1 MTLFAA
7 PVSEHMAVPLYS
19 ARETESLAHVEQRMS
34 EWGISALPIL
44 NADGRLVGVVSR
56 TDLLRVGRVRTQN
69 GGRHKVMTLPESPV
83 RELMHTTVEVVARDT
98 PLLEAARRML
108 RQHIHRLYVAEEGRP
123 LGVIGVKEMMLALL
137 DANVRMP
144 IVELMHGSLVVVQ
157 AGDPLS
163 VAVDRM
169 IAAQHAGLV
178 VVEDGWPVG
187 FFTQADALAAR
198 DAPADHRVDEWMD
211 PQVICLPERVPV
223 HRAVQQALA
232 LRARCVLAVDAEG
245 IRGILTGM
253 DFARLVAGAA

>member
-1 MTLFAA
+1 MFDA
-7 PVSEHMAVPLYS
+7 PVSEHMAVPLHS
-19 ARETESLAHVEQRMS
+19 VMDTETLAHAEQRMS
-34 EWGISALPIL
+34 EWGVSALPVVS
-44 NADGRLVGVVSR
+44 ADGRLVGVLSR
-56 TDLLRVGRVRTQN
+56 TDLLRVGRVRMQN
-69 GGRHKVMTLPESPV
+69 GRRRKVITLPDARV
-83 RELMHTTVEVVARDT
+83 REVMRTTVEVVAPDT
-98 PLLEAARRML
+98 SLAEAARRML
-108 RQHIHRLYVAEEGRP
+108 RRHIHRLYVVSDGRP
-123 LGVIGVKEMMLALL
+123 LGVVGMKELMRVLL

-169 IAAQHAGLV
+169 IAAQHVGLV

-211 PQVICLPERVPV
+211 PHVICLPERIPV
-223 HRAVQQALA
+223 HRAVEQALA

-253 DFARLVAGAA
+253 DVARLVAGGV